1 MIGWGMDDIEGFFAH
16 PQLLCYAVSI
26 AGFGVVAACQM
37 ILLPES
43 FHGWKG
49 TGRLDEEALMRRKFG
64 AEWEAYC
71 RKSSRLI
78 PYLW

>member
-43 FHGWKG
+43 FHG
-49 TGRLDEEALMRRKFG
+49 GRGQADWTK
-64 AEWEAYC
+64 
-71 RKSSRLI
+71 K
-78 PYLW
+78 P